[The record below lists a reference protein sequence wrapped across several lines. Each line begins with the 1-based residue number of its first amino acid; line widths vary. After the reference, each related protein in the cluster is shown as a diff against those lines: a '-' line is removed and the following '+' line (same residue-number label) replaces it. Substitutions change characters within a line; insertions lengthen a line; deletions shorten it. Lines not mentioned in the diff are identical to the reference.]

1 MAQRQDEF
9 LARGG
14 KVYGL
19 SADSPGQN
27 AAVMGSLALPFPI
40 LSDETKNEA
49 VRPLGF
55 DDEDDPRQISR
66 PGVVVIS
73 PEGEVVYRFVG
84 RDYADRPDEDVVL
97 AALGELSLEAA
108 SQEPAE
114 VGPAE
119 PGEKAMPYRGLK
131 YYFSGAKFATLA
143 LRRRHRDLGQ
153 EFKDDTK
160 AYFAMV
166 ERYLEA
172 LTYVDGRR
180 A

>member
-9 LARGG
+9 LAKGG
-14 KVYGL
+14 RVYGL

-27 AAVMGSLALPFPI
+27 AAVMEGLAIPFPI
-40 LSDETKNEA
+40 LSDETKDKA

-55 DDEDDPRQISR
+55 DDENDPRQIAR

-73 PEGEVVYRFVG
+73 PQGEVVYRFIG
-84 RDYADRPDEDVVL
+84 RDYADRPDEDEVL
-97 AALGELSLEAA
+97 RALDELGLDAT
-108 SQEPAE
+108 SQERAE
-114 VGPAE
+114 LGPAE
-119 PGEKAMPYRGLK
+119 PGEKAMPYKGLK